1 MTTKKGRLRKKLLR
15 LGISLLVL
23 VALLWVMT
31 LIPAFT
37 TANHEIRD
45 NVLYVT
51 ERDNKYNTNMDVVLT
66 IIDEKGNLRKETV
79 KVQFT
84 EGETS
89 FVYDQEY
96 FKNVLDTEDEVYIT
110 EVDTELLT
118 LFSNIGNP
126 VKILLIIYYII
137 VMIACFAFMMSVFS
151 ILP

>member
-1 MTTKKGRLRKKLLR
+1 MTTKKGRLRKKLVR
-15 LGISLLVL
+15 LGVSLLVL

-31 LIPAFT
+31 LIPVFT
-37 TANHEIRD
+37 TANHEICD

-51 ERDNKYNTNMDVVLT
+51 ERDNKYHTNMDVVLT
-66 IIDEKGNLRKETV
+66 IIDEKGNLREETV

-96 FKNVLDTEDEVYIT
+96 FKNLLDTEDEVYIA
-110 EVDTELLT
+110 EVDTELFT
-118 LFSNIGNP
+118 LFSNIENP

-137 VMIACFAFMMSVFS
+137 VMIACFVFVMSVSSF
-151 ILP
+151 LP